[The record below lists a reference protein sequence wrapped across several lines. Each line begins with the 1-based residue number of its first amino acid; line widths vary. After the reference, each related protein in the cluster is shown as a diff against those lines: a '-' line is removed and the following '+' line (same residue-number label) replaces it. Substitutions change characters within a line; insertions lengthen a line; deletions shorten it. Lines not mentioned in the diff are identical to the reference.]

1 LTAYSLLITVYWQE
15 CQAACLI
22 LISESQNAGAIMK
35 MYNRM
40 AIIPMVLLALIVS
53 APLALASPEDEDK
66 PNIVLV
72 LMDNFGY
79 GEVGVYGGG
88 VLRGA
93 ATPNIDSIAAEG
105 FQLTNFNVEAECT
118 PSRSALMTGRYGIR
132 TRQRPDGP
140 PRGVWYGITK
150 WEITLA
156 EMLSDEGYATGI
168 FGKWHL
174 GDTEGRYPTDQGFEE
189 WIGIPRSS
197 DRAFWPDSNSFAHG
211 THPSAV
217 FTHVLTAKEGE
228 EPVELEV
235 YDRDKRRTI
244 DREITDQ
251 AIDFI
256 TRKAGADQPFFVYIP
271 YTQTHEPV
279 DPHPDYDGFTGNG
292 SFADVLAQT
301 DAYVG
306 ELLETID
313 SLGLKE
319 NTIFIFTSDNGRE
332 GVPRSFGFTGP
343 WRGSMF
349 SPYEGSLRVPFL
361 IRWPGHIPAN
371 QVSNDIVHQVDLFPT
386 LANIVGADLPED
398 RIMDGVDQSDFLMGR
413 SEKSAR
419 DSIVIYIGNE
429 LFGVKWRN
437 WKLLLKEIDEN
448 SYAIQNMA
456 YPSIYNLLVDPKE
469 EVPELNYL
477 NDTWVDFPLYQVIE
491 DFEASLA
498 EDPGAPDP

>member
-1 LTAYSLLITVYWQE
+1 MSATIRIRGIAAFLLG
-15 CQAACLI
+15 LI
-22 LISESQNAGAIMK
+22 M
-35 MYNRM
+35 
-40 AIIPMVLLALIVS
+40 S
-53 APLALASPEDEDK
+53 APMALASPESDAK

-79 GEVGVYGGG
+79 GEIGVYGGG
-88 VLRGA
+88 ELRGA
-93 ATPNIDSIAAEG
+93 ATPHIDGIAAEG

-132 TRQRPDGP
+132 TRQRQDGGP

-156 EMLSDEGYATGI
+156 EMLSDSGYATGM

-174 GDTEGRYPTDQGFEE
+174 GDTEGRYPTDQGFDE

-197 DRAFWPDSNSFAHG
+197 DRAFWPDSNSFTPG
-211 THPSAV
+211 SHPKAV
-217 FTHVLTAKEGE
+217 FTHVMSAKRGE
-228 EPVELEV
+228 KPTKLAV
-235 YDRDKRRTI
+235 YDRAKRRTI

-256 TRKAGADQPFFVYIP
+256 KRKAKAGQPFFAFLP

-279 DPHPDYDGFTGNG
+279 DPHPDYYGKTGNG

-306 ELLETID
+306 ELLDTID
-313 SLGLKE
+313 KLGLKE

-343 WRGSMF
+343 WRGGMF

-361 IRWPGHIPAN
+361 IRWPGKIPAR
-371 QVSNDIVHQVDLFPT
+371 QVSNEIVHQIDLFPT
-386 LANIVGADLPED
+386 LANIIGADIPKD
-398 RIMDGVDQSDFLMGR
+398 RTIDGHDQSAFLMGK

-419 DSIVIYIGNE
+419 ESVIIYIGNE

-437 WKLLLKEIDEN
+437 WKLLLKEIDED
-448 SYAIQNMA
+448 SYAIRNMA
-456 YPSIYNLLVDPKE
+456 YPTIYNLLVDPKE

-477 NDTWVDFPLYQVIE
+477 NDTWVDFPLYKVLEDHQASIE
-491 DFEASLA
+491 RDT
-498 EDPGAPDP
+498 GAPDP

>member
-1 LTAYSLLITVYWQE
+1 MKKIILVTKIPMLLLTFFMLVIPI
-15 CQAACLI
+15 QAAA
-22 LISESQNAGAIMK
+22 ES
-35 MYNRM
+35 
-40 AIIPMVLLALIVS
+40 
-53 APLALASPEDEDK
+53 DTK

-79 GEVGVYGGG
+79 GEIGVYGGG

-93 ATPNIDSIAAEG
+93 PTPNIDSIAAEG
-105 FQLTNFNVEAECT
+105 FQLTNYNVEAECT

-132 TRQRPDGP
+132 TRQRQDGP

-156 EMLSDEGYATGI
+156 EMLTDQGYTTGI

-174 GDTEGRYPTDQGFEE
+174 GDTKGRYPTDQGFDE
-189 WIGIPRSS
+189 WNGIPRSS
-197 DRAFWPDSNSFAHG
+197 DRAFWPDSNSFTPG
-211 THPSAV
+211 SHPGAV
-217 FTHVLTAKEGE
+217 FTHVMSSFRGQ
-228 EPVELEV
+228 EPKELEV
-235 YDRDKRRTI
+235 YDRAKRATI
-244 DREITDQ
+244 DREITDH

-256 TRKAGADQPFFVYIP
+256 KRKANAKQPFFAYLP

-279 DPHPDYDGFTGNG
+279 DPHPDFYGKTGNG

-306 ELLETID
+306 ELLDTID
-313 SLGLKE
+313 KLGLKE

-361 IRWPGHIPAN
+361 IRWPGKIPTK
-371 QVSNDIVHQVDLFPT
+371 QVSNELFHQIDLFPT
-386 LANIVGADLPED
+386 LASFIGADIPED
-398 RIMDGVDQSDFLMGR
+398 RIIDGVDQSDFLMGK
-413 SEKSAR
+413 SEKSGR
-419 DSIVIYIGNE
+419 ESLVIYIGNE
-429 LFGVKWRN
+429 LFGVKWHN
-437 WKLLLKEIDEN
+437 WKLLIKEMDEDG
-448 SYAIQNMA
+448 YGVKDMA
-456 YPSIYNLLVDPKE
+456 YPTVYNLLVDPKE

-477 NDTWVDFPLYQVIE
+477 NDTWVDFPLYQVLEDHELSIE
-491 DFEASLA
+491 
-498 EDPGAPDP
+498 EDPGTPDD

>member
-1 LTAYSLLITVYWQE
+1 MKKIILVTKIPMLLLTFFMLVIPI
-15 CQAACLI
+15 QAAA
-22 LISESQNAGAIMK
+22 EN
-35 MYNRM
+35 
-40 AIIPMVLLALIVS
+40 
-53 APLALASPEDEDK
+53 DTK
-66 PNIVLV
+66 PNIVLI

-79 GEVGVYGGG
+79 GEIGVYGGG

-93 ATPNIDSIAAEG
+93 PTPNIDSIAAEG
-105 FQLTNFNVEAECT
+105 FQLTNYNVEAECT

-132 TRQRPDGP
+132 TRQRQDGP

-156 EMLSDEGYATGI
+156 EMLTDQGYTTGI

-174 GDTEGRYPTDQGFEE
+174 GDTKGRYPTDQGFDE
-189 WIGIPRSS
+189 WNGIPRSS
-197 DRAFWPDSNSFAHG
+197 DRAFWPDSNSFTPG
-211 THPSAV
+211 SHPGAV
-217 FTHVLTAKEGE
+217 FTHVMSSFRGQ
-228 EPVELEV
+228 EPKELEV
-235 YDRDKRRTI
+235 YDRAKRATI
-244 DREITDQ
+244 DREITDH

-256 TRKAGADQPFFVYIP
+256 KRKANDKQPFFAYLP

-279 DPHPDYDGFTGNG
+279 DPHPDFYGKTGNG

-306 ELLETID
+306 ELLDTID
-313 SLGLKE
+313 KLGLKE

-361 IRWPGHIPAN
+361 IRWPGKIPTK
-371 QVSNDIVHQVDLFPT
+371 QVSNELFHQIDLFPT
-386 LANIVGADLPED
+386 LASFIGADIPED
-398 RIMDGVDQSDFLMGR
+398 RIIDGVDQSDFLMGK

-419 DSIVIYIGNE
+419 ESLVIYIGNE
-429 LFGVKWRN
+429 LFGVKWHN
-437 WKLLLKEIDEN
+437 WKLLIKEMDEDG
-448 SYAIQNMA
+448 YGVKDMA
-456 YPSIYNLLVDPKE
+456 YPTVYNLLVDPKE

-477 NDTWVDFPLYQVIE
+477 NDTWVDFPLYQVLEDHELSIE
-491 DFEASLA
+491 
-498 EDPGAPDP
+498 EDPGTPDD

>member
-1 LTAYSLLITVYWQE
+1 MIDYIRTARIPLL
-15 CQAACLI
+15 
-22 LISESQNAGAIMK
+22 
-35 MYNRM
+35 
-40 AIIPMVLLALIVS
+40 LLFVFV
-53 APLALASPEDEDK
+53 LASPALAASGSKNK

-79 GEVGVYGGG
+79 GEIGVYGGG

-93 ATPNIDSIAAEG
+93 ATPRIDSIADEG
-105 FQLTNFNVEAECT
+105 FQLTNYNVEAECT
-118 PSRSALMTGRYGIR
+118 PSRAALMTGRYGIR
-132 TRQRPDGP
+132 TRQRQNGP

-156 EMLSDEGYATGI
+156 EMLSDSGYATGI

-174 GDTEGRYPTDQGFEE
+174 GDTEGRYPTDQGFDE
-189 WIGIPRSS
+189 WYGIPRSS
-197 DRAFWPDSNSFAHG
+197 DRAFWPDSNSFTPG
-211 THPSAV
+211 SHPSAV
-217 FTHVLTAKEGE
+217 FTHVMSAKRGE
-228 EPVELEV
+228 KPKELEV
-235 YDRDKRRTI
+235 YGRAKRKTI
-244 DREITDQ
+244 DREITDH

-256 TRKAGADQPFFVYIP
+256 KRKVKASQPFFAFLP

-279 DPHPDYDGFTGNG
+279 DPHPDYKGKTGNG

-306 ELLETID
+306 ELLDTID
-313 SLGLKE
+313 KLGIKD

-361 IRWPGHIPAN
+361 IRWPGKIPAK
-371 QVSNDIVHQVDLFPT
+371 QVSNEIVHAIDLFPT
-386 LANIVGADLPED
+386 LANIVGADLPKD
-398 RIMDGVDQSDFLMGR
+398 RIMDGADQLDFLMGK

-419 DSIVIYIGNE
+419 ESVIIYIGNE
-429 LFGVKWRN
+429 LFGLKWRN
-437 WKLLLKEIDEN
+437 WKLLLKQMDEH
-448 SYAIQNMA
+448 SPYAVRTLA
-456 YPSIYNLLVDPKE
+456 YPTIYNLLVDPKE

-477 NDTWVDFPLYQVIE
+477 NDTWVDFPLYQVLEDHQASIE
-491 DFEASLA
+491 K
-498 EDPGAPDP
+498 DPGTPDP